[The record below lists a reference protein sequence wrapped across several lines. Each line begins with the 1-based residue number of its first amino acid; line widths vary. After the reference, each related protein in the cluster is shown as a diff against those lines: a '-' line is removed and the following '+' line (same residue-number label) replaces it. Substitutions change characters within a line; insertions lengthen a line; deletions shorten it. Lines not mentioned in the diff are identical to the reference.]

1 MSDRWSQGRRAGT
14 AWFGRYV
21 RPTEGADRYGAVFD
35 NDNWVVEMHSVHHEK
50 AWYHSAE
57 MVLLD
62 QNEGGEHAGSL

>member
-1 MSDRWSQGRRAGT
+1 MSDRWSRGRRAGT

-35 NDNWVVEMHSVHHEK
+35 NDNWVVEMHSVHNEK